1 MGIFREWRYP
11 LSMPA
16 SVALGIRECDRSM
29 KNKPSSLKSRPKAC
43 PRCRHTMQQKEVDYA
58 CWYNNAI
65 VAVVN
70 QVPAWVCNLC
80 SYQVYEA
87 SVQESLKH
95 TLKDYKRLGKSFP
108 IPSTTYREIDDMVWV
123 S

>member
-1 MGIFREWRYP
+1 
-11 LSMPA
+11 MPIND
-16 SVALGIRECDRSM
+16 ALGIGECDRIM
-29 KNKPSSLKSRPKAC
+29 KKKTSSLKSKPKAC
-43 PRCRHTMQQKEVDYA
+43 PQCRHIMQHKEVDYA
-58 CWYNNAI
+58 CWHNNAI

-80 SYQVYEA
+80 SYQVYDS

-95 TLKDYKRLGKSFP
+95 TLKDYKKLGKSFP
-108 IPSTTYREIDDMVWV
+108 IPSTMYREIDDIVFV